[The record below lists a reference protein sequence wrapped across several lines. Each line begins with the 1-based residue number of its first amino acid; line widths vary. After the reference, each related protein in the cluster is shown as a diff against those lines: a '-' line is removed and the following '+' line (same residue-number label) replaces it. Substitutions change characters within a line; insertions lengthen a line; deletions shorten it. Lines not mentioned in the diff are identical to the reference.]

1 MDPSGVFA
9 GTATMRQ
16 ARREN
21 LIRNRVEEEM
31 TETNRVVIPDRK
43 DLAPFQNHVSENHRV
58 KKVAKRMKEDRSEGN
73 RLVSRVTRAVLIGK
87 EAGRF
92 QNLNSGSLRVIKME
106 ELVKENDLGRS
117 LSEIHAS
124 RAALI
129 GKEAGGR
136 FQNLNSGSLRVIKK
150 EELVKEIDLG
160 RNPSES
166 HASRV
171 ALSAE
176 EVVDLFQNRHSKN
189 PLTGTGVMNHS
200 ERSHLGIPVSK
211 AALSASEAGNHFQ
224 NPSGKDRRKKG
235 VSHMDGNRS
244 GLSPATREKRKAM
257 TARASVLSLNHG

>member
-1 MDPSGVFA
+1 
-9 GTATMRQ
+9 
-16 ARREN
+16 
-21 LIRNRVEEEM
+21 M

-43 DLAPFQNHVSENHRV
+43 DLEPFQNHVSENHQV

-87 EAGRF
+87 EAG
-92 QNLNSGSLRVIKME
+92 
-106 ELVKENDLGRS
+106 
-117 LSEIHAS
+117 H
-124 RAALI
+124 
-129 GKEAGGR
+129 

-150 EELVKEIDLG
+150 EELVKENDLG

-189 PLTGTGVMNHS
+189 RLTGTGVMNHS

-224 NPSGKDRRKKG
+224 NPSGKGRRKKG
-235 VSHMDGNRS
+235 VSHMDGNRLE
-244 GLSPATREKRKAM
+244 LSPATREKRKPM